1 MLKLIP
7 NLLIMIKLLV
17 ITIITIYN
25 NSNLLVNM
33 TYILYSFT
41 YKNIV

>member
-41 YKNIV
+41 YKNII